1 MQLLGKRLLIKKP
14 ERPVSVIELSDEA
27 REALDKEFIKRYTRL
42 EVFEVGSDCTTIKKG
57 DFVYLG
63 TSLEH
68 SEIVEI
74 DETLYFMVN
83 EAQVSIVW

>member
-1 MQLLGKRLLIKKP
+1 MQLLGKRVLVIKP

-27 REALDKEFIKRYTRL
+27 KEALDKEFIKRYTQL
-42 EVFEVGSDCTTIKKG
+42 EVYEVGSDCTHIKKG
-57 DFVYLG
+57 DRVYLG

-83 EAQVSIVW
+83 EAQVSIIW